1 MWCRKNALEWL
12 IESIFILGPAELS
25 STSITFGVIW
35 YCIISTWIKFLPF
48 VHCLHSPWYHLWRHI
63 FFENCAVVIH
73 KYKILCILFFF
84 AWFRYVDLFW
94 KVSKNDQ
101 IRFLKGDSFHRNLLV
116 FLFCFK
122 LVFLYL
128 NVFDNKLFVLH

>member
-1 MWCRKNALEWL
+1 M
-12 IESIFILGPAELS
+12 
-25 STSITFGVIW
+25 
-35 YCIISTWIKFLPF
+35 IS
-48 VHCLHSPWYHLWRHI
+48 LWRHI
-63 FFENCAVVIH
+63 FFENCAEVIH

-84 AWFRYVDLFW
+84 AWFKYVDLFW
-94 KVSKNDQ
+94 KVSKNYQ